1 MTKFPNLHLSSLIY
15 TSWQNSFC
23 MGRHKIQYRLLIFLI
38 LGPILSAHAQQP
50 IVPTV
55 AFSFDFPGSDPSH
68 YAISVSSD
76 GHASYI
82 SDGKLTSDSDANE
95 SFTID
100 FTMPKATLTRIFDL
114 TKKAHYFEGEIDSK
128 KKNIAS
134 TGQKTLRYKDA
145 QRNTPATYNYS
156 PVPAIQ
162 ELTRLFQ
169 NFSTTL
175 EFGRRLEYDQR
186 FQKLALDEE
195 LKRMDD
201 ISSRGELGDVA
212 VIAPILKKIVEDPT
226 VVNAARARAQRL
238 LDHAGAGSN

>member
-1 MTKFPNLHLSSLIY
+1 M
-15 TSWQNSFC
+15 C
-23 MGRHKIQYRLLIFLI
+23 RDKIQYRLLTFLI
-38 LGPILSAHAQQP
+38 LGPIFSAQAQQP

-76 GHASYI
+76 GRASYI
-82 SDGKLTSDSDANE
+82 SDGKLTSDSDADE

-100 FTMPKATLTRIFDL
+100 LTMPPATLARIFDL
-114 TKKAHYFEGEIDSK
+114 AKKAHYFAGEIDSK

-134 TGQKTLRYKDA
+134 TGQKTLTYKDA
-145 QRNTPATYNYS
+145 QRNTSASYNYS

-162 ELTRLFQ
+162 ELTTLFQ
-169 NFSTTL
+169 NLSITL

-195 LKRMDD
+195 LKRMDN
-201 ISSRGELGDVA
+201 ISARDELADVA

-238 LDHAGAGSN
+238 LDRAVAANK